1 MEAERIGPAA
11 RPEPDI
17 EVPAGGYTRQLCS
30 DGQARSWE
38 DAGIERQEVRER
50 QRKTGLEAEQAS
62 CCAGIEKSHAEVA
75 IEGVGRTEVH
85 LLAVVV
91 MPEVDQVGPMGRI
104 GVVDVMVV
112 DTDYMVV
119 RPSARMTAV
128 VWEGGSLVHMW
139 AVGAVAHT
147 ATVALEAPSIAAN
160 WSERVAAAVTG
171 HREVLKKQRTA
182 EPDMMVR
189 IL

>member
-1 MEAERIGPAA
+1 MAELSAPRGNWATQAAEPAVEAERIGPAA

-30 DGQARSWE
+30 DGQARSWG

-50 QRKTGLEAEQAS
+50 QRKDGLEAEQAT
-62 CCAGIEKSHAEVA
+62 CCVGIEKSPAEVV
-75 IEGVGRTEVH
+75 IEGVGRTEVR

-104 GVVDVMVV
+104 EVVGVKVV
-112 DTDYMVV
+112 DTGYMVV
-119 RPSARMTAV
+119 RPSARTRAV

-139 AVGAVAHT
+139 TEQAVAHT

-160 WSERVAAAVTG
+160 
-171 HREVLKKQRTA
+171 
-182 EPDMMVR
+182 
-189 IL
+189 